1 MRRGL
6 KKAIRFIT
14 VAVFFIAVSIPLLN
28 RNFCLIPVEPPFG
41 EWENRNP
48 APEVSPDIYN
58 IEPFP
63 QEYENYFNDNFPFRQ
78 ILLKSYIY
86 IKYKLFNQ
94 SPFPE
99 KVIIGKDGWLYEGA
113 IERDIY
119 EGVKKITDDTLEM
132 IIDEL
137 HCRAKKYKEN
147 NIRLFVAFA
156 PSKYRIY
163 PEYLPDYI
171 VKRND
176 YAQKLID
183 RLCNDS
189 LITYIPLEPVL
200 LENKKKINLY
210 HKNDNHWNLLGG
222 LYAANEILRVMSRE
236 ISGIEPNDL
245 SLFRIETSSDIRG
258 NLSDMT
264 GMKEYFTNLNVE
276 PRPMHPF
283 KSHPGA
289 KANYPVTPWFPYPDW
304 FEVVRQIDTVGLP
317 RLLVIRD
324 SFTDAVVPFLSEKFQ
339 KVVYI
344 FDSWQ
349 YKENQNIV
357 DSEKPDAVLILIFEP
372 HIKNMVKN
380 RDCK

>member
-1 MRRGL
+1 M
-6 KKAIRFIT
+6 
-14 VAVFFIAVSIPLLN
+14 
-28 RNFCLIPVEPPFG
+28 
-41 EWENRNP
+41 
-48 APEVSPDIYN
+48 
-58 IEPFP
+58 
-63 QEYENYFNDNFPFRQ
+63 
-78 ILLKSYIY
+78 
-86 IKYKLFNQ
+86 
-94 SPFPE
+94 
-99 KVIIGKDGWLYEGA
+99 
-113 IERDIY
+113 
-119 EGVKKITDDTLEM
+119 
-132 IIDEL
+132 
-137 HCRAKKYKEN
+137 
-147 NIRLFVAFA
+147 
-156 PSKYRIY
+156 
-163 PEYLPDYI
+163 
-171 VKRND
+171 
-176 YAQKLID
+176 
-183 RLCNDS
+183 
-189 LITYIPLEPVL
+189 